1 MSPLTKTFV
10 VLLVIL
16 SMLLSA
22 ATIVFVNAN
31 VARNTDLQSTRERL
45 AQSEQRLAQLT
56 NESAAAREILEDNLQ
71 NQAQQN
77 EQLKQQINNI
87 NAQLVDRATQL
98 GQAQSQI
105 AMMSADVT
113 RLTEGLQASER
124 ATATR

>member
-16 SMLLSA
+16 SILLSA

-31 VARNTDLQSTRERL
+31 VARNTELQSAKERL
-45 AQSEQRLAQLT
+45 AAAEQRNAQLG
-56 NESAAAREILEDNLQ
+56 NESAAAQRILEDNLQ

-87 NAQLVDRATQL
+87 ARDRAL
-98 GQAQSQI
+98 SLF
-105 AMMSADVT
+105 
-113 RLTEGLQASER
+113 RLR
-124 ATATR
+124 C